1 LAGLGL
7 VARCLRLDSHDFAN
21 QLFNRRA
28 PRQAT
33 IDKTTF
39 TQFVMNGADWALQI
53 RRNPI
58 R

>member
-1 LAGLGL
+1 MT
-7 VARCLRLDSHDFAN
+7 VACGSFHNGFAS
-21 QLFNRRA
+21 QLFKWRA
-28 PRQAT
+28 RRQAT
-33 IDKTTF
+33 IDETIF